1 MSDPYGLPEDLR
13 RLISSS
19 SRTTPPTH
27 FNHLPQPPLSLSV
40 APPPPTN
47 NNTYDPFMVSDVFF
61 PRGPFTHHYPP
72 PHHHHHNDYYCSSS
86 TSTLNNTDTTAS
98 ATVTTVVP
106 VVVATPTTA
115 PLFCSSSNS
124 MENNN
129 TMTTASEKGWLGFDP
144 GNNRW
149 PRQETLSLLEIR
161 SRLDSKFRESNL
173 KAPLW
178 NEISRIMAE
187 EFGYQRSGKKCKEKF
202 ENLYKYY
209 KKTKEGKASRQDGK
223 HYRFFRQLEAI
234 CGEST
239 TTHHHRHH
247 DSTSEN
253 KTHHDAG
260 NTSASFQSPTFAANQ
275 DNVNVEHFANN
286 LKSSESL
293 SFSNSSDQLETSSS
307 ENNDEDLSAIA
318 YMMKQSSSRDNN
330 NNNNNDKQKGLEL
343 DHRQSSQRS
352 RVRKS
357 WRGKIEEIVGSH
369 MRKIIETQDAWMEKM
384 LSVVEQRERE
394 MASKEEERKRKESM
408 RFDQEVHELWAKE
421 RAWVEARDAA
431 LIKVVRKHIG
441 FKELEAL
448 ALPLHHHDG
457 EAAAAAMVVVEEE
470 QQNNKNNNEE
480 EYPCEAVGSSKWT
493 EMEISNLIQLRN
505 GFEER
510 VRENGYLEH
519 NGLWDEIA
527 AKLGCLG
534 FDRSASECKQI
545 WDEISIS
552 LRVTVECSSS
562 NANKT
567 TRPWCLGL
575 KLTDDDEV

>member
-19 SRTTPPTH
+19 RTTHFNTTTHLHQPPPPLPPPPYDPNIMVGDVFFPPRSSFTH
-27 FNHLPQPPLSLSV
+27 FNH
-40 APPPPTN
+40 
-47 NNTYDPFMVSDVFF
+47 Y
-61 PRGPFTHHYPP
+61 
-72 PHHHHHNDYYCSSS
+72 HHHHHNHDFYNSSS
-86 TSTLNNTDTTAS
+86 TLNHTSTNTNTIS
-98 ATVTTVVP
+98 
-106 VVVATPTTA
+106 ATPTVAATASDYAAAAATA
-115 PLFCSSSNS
+115 PFCSV
-124 MENNN
+124 ENN
-129 TMTTASEKGWLGFDP
+129 TAAEKGWLGFDP

-161 SRLDSKFRESNL
+161 SRLDSKFRENNL

-209 KKTKEGKASRQDGK
+209 KKTKEGKGSRQDGK

-234 CGEST
+234 CGEPT
-239 TTHHHRHH
+239 NIHHNA
-247 DSTSEN
+247 STSDN
-253 KTHHDAG
+253 KTHHHDAS
-260 NTSASFQSPTFAANQ
+260 NTRAGFQSPTFATNQ
-275 DNVNVEHFANN
+275 DSVNVDHFPNHM
-286 LKSSESL
+286 SSESL
-293 SFSNSSDQLETSSS
+293 SFSNLSDQLETSSS

-318 YMMKQSSSRDNN
+318 YMMNQSRDNSN
-330 NNNNNDKQKGLEL
+330 KHKGLEL
-343 DHRQSSQRS
+343 EHRQSEG

-369 MRKIIETQDAWMEKM
+369 TRKIIETQDAWMEKM
-384 LSVVEQRERE
+384 LSVVERREQE

-431 LIKVVRKHIG
+431 LIKVVRKHFG
-441 FKELEAL
+441 FKELEAF
-448 ALPLHHHDG
+448 PLHH
-457 EAAAAAMVVVEEE
+457 EAMVVEEE
-470 QQNNKNNNEE
+470 QQNKNN
-480 EYPCEAVGSSKWT
+480 EYPCETASGKWT
-493 EMEISNLIQLRN
+493 EIEISNLIQLKN
-505 GFEER
+505 SFEER
-510 VRENGYLEH
+510 LRENGCLVH
-519 NGLWDEIA
+519 NGLWDEIS

-552 LRVTVECSSS
+552 LRVTTVECSSS
-562 NANKT
+562 SANT
-567 TRPWCLGL
+567 TRPWYLGL
-575 KLTDDDEV
+575 KLRDDDEL

>member
-19 SRTTPPTH
+19 RTTH
-27 FNHLPQPPLSLSV
+27 FNTLHQ
-40 APPPPTN
+40 PPPPPPPLPPPP
-47 NNTYDPFMVSDVFF
+47 YDPNIMVGDVFF
-61 PRGPFTHHYPP
+61 PPRSSFTHFPHY
-72 PHHHHHNDYYCSSS
+72 HHHHDFYNSSS
-86 TSTLNNTDTTAS
+86 TLNHTSTNSNTISATPTVAATTAS
-98 ATVTTVVP
+98 DYA
-106 VVVATPTTA
+106 AATA
-115 PLFCSSSNS
+115 PFCSI
-124 MENNN
+124 ENN
-129 TMTTASEKGWLGFDP
+129 TGAEKGWLGFDP

-161 SRLDSKFRESNL
+161 SRLDSKFRENNL

-234 CGEST
+234 CGEPTSIHHNAST
-239 TTHHHRHH
+239 A
-247 DSTSEN
+247 DN
-253 KTHHDAG
+253 KTHHDAA
-260 NTSASFQSPTFAANQ
+260 NTSAGFQSPTFATNQ
-275 DNVNVEHFANN
+275 DNVNVDHFPNHM
-286 LKSSESL
+286 SSESL
-293 SFSNSSDQLETSSS
+293 SFSNLSDQLETSSS

-318 YMMKQSSSRDNN
+318 YMMSQSRDNSN
-330 NNNNNDKQKGLEL
+330 KHKGLEL
-343 DHRQSSQRS
+343 EHGQSQG
-352 RVRKS
+352 RVKKS

-384 LSVVEQRERE
+384 LSVVERREQE

-448 ALPLHHHDG
+448 PLHH
-457 EAAAAAMVVVEEE
+457 EAVVVEEE
-470 QQNNKNNNEE
+470 QQNKNN
-480 EYPCEAVGSSKWT
+480 EYPCEAVSSKWT
-493 EMEISNLIQLRN
+493 EMEISNLIQLKN
-505 GFEER
+505 SFEER
-510 VRENGYLEH
+510 LRENGCLVH
-519 NGLWDEIA
+519 NGLWEEIA

-552 LRVTVECSSS
+552 LRVTTVECSSS
-562 NANKT
+562 ANT

-575 KLTDDDEV
+575 KLRDDDEL

>member
-1 MSDPYGLPEDLR
+1 MGDPYGLPEDLR

-19 SRTTPPTH
+19 RTSHYNTTTTTTTH
-27 FNHLPQPPLSLSV
+27 LHQPPLSLCVS
-40 APPPPTN
+40 PPPPPPPPPPLPPP
-47 NNTYDPFMVSDVFF
+47 YDPNIMVGDVFF
-61 PRGPFTHHYPP
+61 PPRSSFTHFTHY
-72 PHHHHHNDYYCSSS
+72 HHHHDFYNSSS
-86 TSTLNNTDTTAS
+86 TLNHTSTNTNTISATPAETAS
-98 ATVTTVVP
+98 DYA
-106 VVVATPTTA
+106 ATA
-115 PLFCSSSNS
+115 PFTSSISI
-124 MENNN
+124 ENNN
-129 TMTTASEKGWLGFDP
+129 TVAEKGWLGFDP

-161 SRLDSKFRESNL
+161 SRLDSKFRENNL

-234 CGEST
+234 CGEPT
-239 TTHHHRHH
+239 TTIHHNA
-247 DSTSEN
+247 STSDN
-253 KTHHDAG
+253 KTHHDAI
-260 NTSASFQSPTFAANQ
+260 NTSSGFQSPTFATNQ
-275 DNVNVEHFANN
+275 DTVNVDHFPNHM
-286 LKSSESL
+286 SSESL
-293 SFSNSSDQLETSSS
+293 SFSNLSDQLETSSS

-318 YMMKQSSSRDNN
+318 YMMNQSRDNN
-330 NNNNNDKQKGLEL
+330 NANNKHKGLEL
-343 DHRQSSQRS
+343 DHRQSQG

-384 LSVVEQRERE
+384 LSVVERRGQE

-441 FKELEAL
+441 FKELET
-448 ALPLHHHDG
+448 LPLQH
-457 EAAAAAMVVVEEE
+457 EAMVVEEE
-470 QQNNKNNNEE
+470 PQNKNN
-480 EYPCEAVGSSKWT
+480 EYPCEAVVSGKWT
-493 EMEISNLIQLRN
+493 EIEISNLIQLKN
-505 GFEER
+505 SFEER
-510 VRENGYLEH
+510 LRENGCLVH

-527 AKLGCLG
+527 AKLCCLG

-545 WDEISIS
+545 WDEINIS
-552 LRVTVECSSS
+552 LRVTTVECSSS
-562 NANKT
+562 ANT

-575 KLTDDDEV
+575 KLRDDDEL